1 MKNIWIVFKRELSSY
16 FATPVA
22 YVFLVVYLIL
32 SGYFTWYLGSY
43 YSTGQADLQVFFGFH
58 PWLYLA
64 LIPAIS
70 MRLWAEE
77 RRGGTIEW
85 LLTMPISMGHA
96 VTGKFLA
103 AWAFTAVALG
113 LTFTEWWTVGYLG
126 DPDHGVILASY
137 LGSLLM
143 AGGFL
148 AIGSCIS
155 ALTKNQVIAF
165 VLSLAACLL
174 FILSGFPGVI
184 DFVSA
189 VAPEIVVDAV
199 RSFSFLTHFN
209 GITRGV
215 IELRDLLFFSSLIAF
230 FLYANAVI
238 VDLKKAD

>member
-1 MKNIWIVFKRELSSY
+1 MRNVWIVFKRELSAY

-32 SGYFTWYLGSY
+32 SGYFTWYLGRY
-43 YSTGQADLQVFFGFH
+43 YETDQADLQTFFGFH
-58 PWLYLA
+58 PWVYLA

-77 RRGGTIEW
+77 RRGGTIEL
-85 LLTMPISMGHA
+85 LLTMPVSMGQA
-96 VTGKFLA
+96 VAGKFLA
-103 AWAFTAVALG
+103 AWAFTGVALG
-113 LTFTEWWTVGYLG
+113 LTFTEWLTVGYLG
-126 DPDHGVILASY
+126 EPDHGVIFASY

-148 AIGSCIS
+148 AIGACIS
-155 ALTKNQVIAF
+155 AFTKNQVIAF
-165 VLSLAACLL
+165 VLSLGVCLL

-184 DFVSA
+184 DFVDA
-189 VAPEIVVDAV
+189 VAPEAVVDAV

-215 IELRDLLFFSSLIAF
+215 IQLRDLLFFASLIGF

>member
-1 MKNIWIVFKRELSSY
+1 MRNVWIVFKRELSAY

-32 SGYFTWYLGSY
+32 SGYFTWYLGRY
-43 YSTGQADLQVFFGFH
+43 YDTDQADLQTFFGFH

-77 RRGGTIEW
+77 RRGGTIEL
-85 LLTMPISMGHA
+85 LLTLPVSMGQA

-103 AWAFTAVALG
+103 AWAFTGVALA
-113 LTFTEWWTVGYLG
+113 LTFTEWLTVGYLG
-126 DPDHGVILASY
+126 QPDNGVIFASY

-155 ALTKNQVIAF
+155 AVTKNQVIAF
-165 VLSLAACLL
+165 VLSLAVCLL

-184 DFVSA
+184 NVVSA
-189 VAPEIVVDAV
+189 IAPEAVVDAV

-215 IELRDLLFFSSLIAF
+215 IQFRDLLFFTSLIAF